1 MKKFKILINTA
12 LFLVV
17 SLSLTAQTT
26 LQVVTKTLE
35 KTIPYKDGYELNI
48 EGEKA
53 EIKVESWS
61 KNDIK
66 VHTQLIAKHPDKG
79 QAQKDLAYI
88 KYNADQHGDMIYFRN
103 YVSVPEGKKGPESDL
118 SAVYTITLPEDCPLY
133 LKNNFGLTKV
143 NNLTNA
149 LKIHSEYS
157 KVLLDNLSGRI
168 TVDTYFGDIEGRRI
182 NGDVRI
188 DSRRS
193 NITLHEIMG
202 NWDIRAQYG
211 ILKFFTDPMQN
222 LASLDITAEKADVY
236 FFDPN
241 PTFYGYNLTAHYGN
255 ITAPVDLKFN
265 YIENT
270 QEVKKA
276 IFTSKLGGKGNV
288 FIKISF
294 GDIVIRNP

>member
-1 MKKFKILINTA
+1 MRNLKFINSIAIILFFATGMN
-12 LFLVV
+12 
-17 SLSLTAQTT
+17 AQTT
-26 LQVVTKTLE
+26 LQVVTKTIE

-53 EIKVESWS
+53 EIQVEAWD
-61 KNDIK
+61 KADIK
-66 VHTQLIAKHPDKG
+66 VHAKLIAKHPSKAT
-79 QAQKDLAYI
+79 AQKDLESMEF
-88 KYNADQHGDMIYFRN
+88 NADQHGDMIYFRN
-103 YVSVPEGKKGPESDL
+103 YVSTPDGESAPESDL

-133 LKNNFGLTKV
+133 LKNHFGLTKV
-143 NNLTNA
+143 NNLTNS
-149 LKIHSEYS
+149 LKIQSEYS
-157 KVLLDNLSGRI
+157 KVLLDNLSGKI
-168 TVDTYFGDIEGRRI
+168 SLDSYFGDIEGKNI

-193 NITLHEIMG
+193 NITLYDIMG
-202 NWDIRAQYG
+202 VWDINAQYG
-211 ILKFFTDPMQN
+211 ILKLFTDPMQN
-222 LASLDITAEKADVY
+222 LVSLDITAEKADVY

-241 PTFYGYNLTAHYGN
+241 PSFYGYNLTAHYGN

-276 IFTSKLGGKGNV
+276 IFSSKLGGKGNV
-288 FIKISF
+288 YIKISF

>member
-1 MKKFKILINTA
+1 MT
-12 LFLVV
+12 LFVV
-17 SLSLTAQTT
+17 GFLGFFGTLPAQTT
-26 LQVVTKTLE
+26 LQVVKRTVE
-35 KTIPYKDGYELNI
+35 KTFAYKDGYELNI

-53 EIKVESWS
+53 QILVESWNR
-61 KNDIK
+61 NDIR
-66 VHTQLIAKHPDKG
+66 VHAELIAKHPDK
-79 QAQKDLAYI
+79 QTARADLEMMVFSS
-88 KYNADQHGDMIYFRN
+88 DQHGDMIYFRN
-103 YVSVPEGKKGPESDL
+103 YVSVPAGKKAPESDL
-118 SAVYTITLPEDCPLY
+118 SAVYTITLPKDCPLY

-149 LKIHSEYS
+149 LKIQSEYS

-168 TVDTYFGDIEGRRI
+168 NVDTYFGDIEGRNI
-182 NGDVRI
+182 DGQVRI

-193 NITLHEIMG
+193 NITLYNIMG
-202 NWDIRAQYG
+202 AWDINAQYG
-211 ILKFFTDPMQN
+211 VLKLFTDPMQN

-241 PTFYGYNLTAHYGN
+241 PSIYGYNLTAHYGN

-276 IFTSKLGGKGNV
+276 IFTSKLGGKGNI

-294 GDIVIRNP
+294 GDIIIRNP